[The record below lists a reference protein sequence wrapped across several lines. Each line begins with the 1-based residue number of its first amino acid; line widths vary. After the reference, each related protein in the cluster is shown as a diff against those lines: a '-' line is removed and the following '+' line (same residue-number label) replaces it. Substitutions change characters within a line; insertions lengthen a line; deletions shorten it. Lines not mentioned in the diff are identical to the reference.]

1 MTRACTIW
9 VSNFSE
15 KSYVVRY
22 KTPTKSFVSAC
33 THGIYI
39 HASDPG
45 HADESKSCRPGM
57 SKSVVRDTSRRVRTS
72 RARHVATCHA
82 CALRELDRFVFLTNP
97 LREHTDCVGTTSST
111 FKQDGTSWGES
122 FEKLEMSA
130 CALLRPAPTERR
142 SLDRL
147 TCEALVFVRSSSQD
161 DTRSLE

>member
-1 MTRACTIW
+1 MTRGCTIW
-9 VSNFSE
+9 VSKFFK

-22 KTPTKSFVSAC
+22 KTPTKVVARVC

-57 SKSVVRDTSRRVRTS
+57 SKSVVRDTRDVSGPS

-82 CALRELDRFVFLTNP
+82 CALRVLEQFCFLTNP

-142 SLDRL
+142 SLDRI
-147 TCEALVFVRSSSQD
+147 LVKHLC
-161 DTRSLE
+161 T